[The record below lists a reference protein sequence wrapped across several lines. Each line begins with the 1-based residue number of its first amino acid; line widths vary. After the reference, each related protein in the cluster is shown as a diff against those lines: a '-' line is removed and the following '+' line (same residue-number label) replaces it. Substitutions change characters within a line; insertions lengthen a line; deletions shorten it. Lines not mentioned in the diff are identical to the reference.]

1 MKFENSLVVIKS
13 KNQKYLVVL
22 KEGGE
27 FVTENGKIEYNQIK
41 KLPSIITTSTGDTFK
56 IYSPSYKEFVL
67 LMKRGPQI
75 IYPKDVGQIIIEGNI
90 FSNSKVLELGTGS
103 GALTLY
109 LILILGDKGKLISL
123 DVDNKNQ
130 YRAKKTIERYLS
142 TFNNEFKFNLDLI
155 NSDLANFKYSDIQ
168 EKVDVII
175 TDLPEP
181 WKFFDFNKIEN
192 QVTWVSYLPSITQV
206 EKLTHRLH
214 ENNFENIE
222 VKEILERSW
231 IIKDKIIRPM
241 NEMVGHTG
249 FVVSGRLIT

>member
-13 KNQKYLVVL
+13 NNQKYLAVL

-27 FVTENGKIEYNQIK
+27 FVTDNGKIEYNQITN
-41 KLPSIITTSTGDTFK
+41 LPSIIKSSTGDDFK

-90 FSNSKVLELGTGS
+90 VNDSKVLEMGTGS

-123 DVDNKNQ
+123 DVDDKNQ
-130 YRAKKTIERYLS
+130 YRAKKTIKRYLS
-142 TFNNEFKFNLDLI
+142 TFNNEFKYNLNLI
-155 NSDLANFKYSDIQ
+155 NSDLDNFKYSDID

-181 WKFFDFNKIEN
+181 WNFFDFNKIEHEI
-192 QVTWVSYLPSITQV
+192 TWVSYLPSITQV
-206 EKLTHRLH
+206 EKLTRRLH
-214 ENNFENIE
+214 DNYFENIE

-231 IIKDKIIRPM
+231 IVKDKIIRPM

-249 FVVSGRLIT
+249 FIVSGRLIS

>member
-41 KLPSIITTSTGDTFK
+41 KLPSIIITSTGDTFK

-249 FVVSGRLIT
+249 FIVSGRLIS

>member
-168 EKVDVII
+168 EKVDVVI

>member
-1 MKFENSLVVIKS
+1 VKFENSLVVIKS

>member
-1 MKFENSLVVIKS
+1 VKFENSLVVIKS
-13 KNQKYLVVL
+13 KNQKYLAVL

-27 FVTENGKIEYNQIK
+27 FVTDNGKIEYNKID
-41 KLPSIITTSTGDTFK
+41 KLPSIITSSTGETFK

-90 FSNSKVLELGTGS
+90 VSNSKVLEMGTGS

-109 LILILGDKGKLISL
+109 LILILGNKGKLVSL
-123 DVDNKNQ
+123 DVDSKNQ
-130 YRAKKTIERYLS
+130 YRAKKSIERYLS
-142 TFNNEFKFNLDLI
+142 TFNNEFKYNLDLI
-155 NSDLANFKYSDIQ
+155 NSDLSNFKYSDIQ

-181 WKFFDFNKIEN
+181 WKFFDFNKIEH
-192 QVTWVSYLPSITQV
+192 QISWVSYLPSISQV
-206 EKLTHRLH
+206 EKLTQILQK
-214 ENNFENIE
+214 NYFENIE

-231 IIKDKIIRPM
+231 IVKDKIIRPK

-249 FVVSGRLIT
+249 FIVSGRLIS

>member
-206 EKLTHRLH
+206 EKLTNRLH

>member
-13 KNQKYLVVL
+13 NNQKYLAVL

-27 FVTENGKIEYNQIK
+27 FVTDNGKIEYNQITN
-41 KLPSIITTSTGDTFK
+41 LPSIIKSSTGDDFK

-90 FSNSKVLELGTGS
+90 VNDSKVLEMGTGS

-123 DVDNKNQ
+123 DVDDKNQ

-142 TFNNEFKFNLDLI
+142 
-155 NSDLANFKYSDIQ
+155 
-168 EKVDVII
+168 
-175 TDLPEP
+175 P
-181 WKFFDFNKIEN
+181 KI
-192 QVTWVSYLPSITQV
+192 
-206 EKLTHRLH
+206 R
-214 ENNFENIE
+214 
-222 VKEILERSW
+222 
-231 IIKDKIIRPM
+231 IK
-241 NEMVGHTG
+241 
-249 FVVSGRLIT
+249 

>member
-1 MKFENSLVVIKS
+1 VKFENSLVVIKS

-168 EKVDVII
+168 EKVDVVI

>member
-22 KEGGE
+22 KDGGE

-109 LILILGDKGKLISL
+109 LILILGEKGKLISL

-168 EKVDVII
+168 EKVDVVI

>member
-168 EKVDVII
+168 EKVDVVI

-206 EKLTHRLH
+206 EKLTHRLR